1 MDMSLG
7 ELRELVM
14 DREAWHAAIHEVA
27 KSRTWLNDWTELKV
41 ISTNCSVRTLIQFMI
56 QQEVQIPISPNVI
69 KNYEYFMSNNDIIKI
84 IYVYHMYIHI
94 F

>member
-1 MDMSLG
+1 M
-7 ELRELVM
+7 E
-14 DREAWHAAIHEVA
+14 
-27 KSRTWLNDWTELKV
+27 KSKTCSKV
-41 ISTNCSVRTLIQFMI
+41 EKNSKFPCTHSPSSTISTNCSVRTLIQFMI